1 MVNLFES
8 WTIKKVEHWRI
19 DAFILWCWRSLLRVL
34 WTTSR
39 SNPSILKEI
48 NPVFS
53 LECDASDAEAKG
65 SITWP
70 PVMKSQLIG
79 EDPDA
84 GKNWGQKENKVA
96 GCYHQLNGHE
106 FEQTPGDVEWQKA
119 WCAEVS
125 GVAKSDWTT
134 TKRLIFFIPEKDT
147 SLHSR
152 CLKVIRKADYCA
164 SVISNYCALL
174 WRLCM
179 LGHFNHV
186 QFFATP

>member
-19 DAFILWCWRSLLRVL
+19 DAFILWCWRRLLRVL

-53 LECDASDAEAKG
+53 LECDASNAEAKG

-70 PVMKSQLIG
+70 PVIKSQLIG

-84 GKNWGQKENKVA
+84 GKNWGQKEKGATENKVA

-119 WCAEVS
+119 WCAEVH
-125 GVAKSDWTT
+125 GVTKSDWTT
-134 TKRLIFFIPEKDT
+134 TKRLTFFISEKDT

-152 CLKVIRKADYCA
+152 CLKVIRKTNWEDYAC
-164 SVISNYCALL
+164 C
-174 WRLCM
+174 
-179 LGHFNHV
+179 HFNHV